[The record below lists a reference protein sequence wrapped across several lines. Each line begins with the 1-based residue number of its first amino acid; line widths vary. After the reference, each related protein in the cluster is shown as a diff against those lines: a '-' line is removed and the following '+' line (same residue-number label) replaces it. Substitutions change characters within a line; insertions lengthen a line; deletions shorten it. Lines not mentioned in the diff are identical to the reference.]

1 MTDAVILIDAER
13 CILDSNAAALDVL
26 GSLQAGEDLSHAI
39 DQPDMLRVLDQVLS
53 GEPIVSAEITLPY
66 PVMRT
71 FEATATRI
79 VQHTA
84 GDIKRGAT
92 VLLVLHDITA
102 IRASEIARSDFIAN
116 VSHELRSPLAS
127 LIGFIET
134 IQTSAKDDIEARDR
148 FMSIMEGEA
157 ARMKA
162 LIDDLLSLSKIE
174 ANEHIRPD
182 GKVDLPSVLKS
193 VAQPLGQKAE
203 QKDMTIEIT
212 HETGIK
218 FVPGDE
224 QELVQIF
231 TNLIDNGVKYGSE
244 NSKVAVNCTLVDR
257 IPTTSAINVPG
268 VCVAVT
274 NYGEPIA
281 AEHLPRLTQRFYRID
296 KGRSRSV
303 GGTGLGLAI
312 VKHLVN
318 HHRGRLDINSDAKNG
333 TTFSV
338 YLPIAIEAGPS

>member
-1 MTDAVILIDAER
+1 M
-13 CILDSNAAALDVL
+13 DVL
-26 GSLQAGEDLSHAI
+26 GSVRKGEDLSLTIRHPDLLETI
-39 DQPDMLRVLDQVLS
+39 DLVLADESV
-53 GEPIVSAEITLPY
+53 VSAEITLPH

-71 FEATATRI
+71 FETTATRI
-79 VQHTA
+79 SSEPSHEIGQ
-84 GDIKRGAT
+84 GQT

-102 IRASEIARSDFIAN
+102 VRALEVARSDFIAN
-116 VSHELRSPLAS
+116 VSHELRSPLVS

-134 IQTSAKDDIEARDR
+134 IQTSAKNDPAGQER

-182 GKVDLPSVLKS
+182 GVVDLPQVLKS
-193 VAQPLGQKAE
+193 VAQPLEQKAGQKSMSI
-203 QKDMTIEIT
+203 DID
-212 HETGIK
+212 HEPGIR
-218 FVPGDE
+218 FIPGDE

-231 TNLIDNGVKYGSE
+231 TNLIDNGVKYGRE
-244 NSKVAVNCTLVDR
+244 DTNVTVACSRVAR
-257 IPTTSAINVPG
+257 IPETNSVG
-268 VCVAVT
+268 VCIKVT
-274 NYGEPIA
+274 NHGDVID

-318 HHRGRLDINSDAKNG
+318 HHRGRLTIQSDENTG
-333 TTFSV
+333 TTFSI
-338 YLPIAIEAGPS
+338 YLPCPPNIGTHEGSAS